1 MGTEAL
7 DTLYELLSS
16 ERRRLALGALID
28 AETPLV
34 REELARRIAVRRD
47 GGTVDE
53 TAVNDVAISLGHVH
67 LPKLVAGGL
76 VDRTGDDRYGAT
88 ELGRSVECAACAFET
103 SLASD
108 VEAFDGELR
117 PSAARR
123 AVSPERDDDC

>member
-16 ERRRLALGALID
+16 ERRRLALGVLVE

-34 REELARRIAVRRD
+34 RAELARRIAVRRD
-47 GGTVDE
+47 GGTADE

-67 LPKLVAGGL
+67 LPKLEAGGL
-76 VDRTGDDRYGAT
+76 VERTADDGYAVT
-88 ELGRSVECAACAFET
+88 ELGRSVERAACAFET

-108 VEAFDGELR
+108 VEAFAGELR

-123 AVSPERDDDC
+123 AVSPEGDDDC